1 MKDMLNQFK
10 NFLEPE
16 IPEVDEEE
24 DMFDNFLE
32 KIGVSK
38 SKQDEHQISYFS
50 MAINKVFTPV
60 MS

>member
-1 MKDMLNQFK
+1 MKDMLTQFK

-24 DMFDNFLE
+24 DLFDNFLE

-38 SKQDEHQISYFS
+38 PKADEH
-50 MAINKVFTPV
+50 
-60 MS
+60 